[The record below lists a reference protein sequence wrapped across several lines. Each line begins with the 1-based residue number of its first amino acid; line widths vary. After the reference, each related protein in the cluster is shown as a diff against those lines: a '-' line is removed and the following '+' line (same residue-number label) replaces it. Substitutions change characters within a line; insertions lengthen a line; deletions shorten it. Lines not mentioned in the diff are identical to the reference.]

1 MRHWVMKF
9 LTAILTILA
18 IVVAMPSQARDRT
31 LLLTR
36 DGAFYDVT
44 IKKISRNRV
53 VFFNN
58 RHKSQGKIKLNTKL
72 VYAVLDDK
80 GSNVFFDEN
89 GRQRIIPSNGNDL
102 KGTILFLK
110 NFQFFPVYDLRINS
124 EGLFYKIS
132 DNKNSQYY
140 KQERENVFMVKHED
154 MHVTLFSSK
163 YVCAP
168 GAEIYPYEKKYVPAP
183 RQDVHA
189 SVFQPSILQEAK
201 PLYDSVCKVNPYTL
215 YKPGIMME
223 YGFQKKGYIEDVNRV
238 SYIRQQVAD
247 VRANKGMIVPY
258 VMQMIYNDNHGRV
271 RGVPSDYY
279 EYMFPVEIDGEGN
292 YQLSHN
298 IVQDLMEI
306 NSRHGFGVLIPGNL
320 QPGQR
325 LACGTIVSTGKS
337 FSGKKMTV
345 QSTFKEW
352 HVVEEV
358 PIFTEAGK
366 FNCMKL
372 RGLIYESKDGKKPTV
387 YKVACYLAKGLGVIC
402 YDSLP
407 LDGKTEVP
415 LTMCVTRIQDNSK
428 KK

>member
-1 MRHWVMKF
+1 MRHLVMKF
-9 LTAILTILA
+9 LTLQLMMLIIG
-18 IVVAMPSQARDRT
+18 VAMPSQARNRT

-163 YVCAP
+163 YACAP
-168 GAEIYPYEKKYVPAP
+168 GAEIYPYEEKYVPAP

-189 SVFQPSILQEAK
+189 SVFQPSIFQEAK

-223 YGFQKKGYIEDVNRV
+223 YGFQKEGYIEDVNRV

-358 PIFTEAGK
+358 SIFTEAGK

-387 YKVACYLAKGLGVIC
+387 NKVACYLAKGLGVIC

>member
-9 LTAILTILA
+9 LSPLLVMLFIGM
-18 IVVAMPSQARDRT
+18 AMPSQARDRT

-36 DGAFYDVT
+36 DGAFYDVK

-53 VFFNN
+53 IFFNN
-58 RHKSQGKIKLNTKL
+58 RRKSQGKIKLNTKL
-72 VYAVLDDK
+72 VYAVLDEN

-102 KGTILFLK
+102 KGTILFL
-110 NFQFFPVYDLRINS
+110 NNYQFFPVYDLRINN

-132 DNKNSQYY
+132 ENKNSQYY
-140 KQERENVFMVKHED
+140 KQERENVFMIKHED
-154 MHVTLFSSK
+154 MHVTLFSAK
-163 YVCAP
+163 YGCAP
-168 GAEIYPYEKKYVPAP
+168 SAVIYPNEEKYVPAP
-183 RQDVHA
+183 RQDVHT
-189 SVFQPSILQEAK
+189 SVFQPSIWQEAK

-223 YGFQKKGYIEDVNRV
+223 YGFQKDGYVENVNRV

-258 VMQMIYNDNHGRV
+258 VMQMVYNDNRGRV
-271 RGVPSDYY
+271 RGVPSEYY

-298 IVQDLMEI
+298 IIQDLMEI

-325 LACGTIVSTGKS
+325 LACGTITSTGKS
-337 FSGKKMTV
+337 FSGKKMTI

-358 PIFTEAGK
+358 EMFTEAGS

-372 RGLIYESKDGKKPTV
+372 RGLIYESRNGKKPVT
-387 YKVACYLAKGLGVIC
+387 YKVACYLAKGLGIIC

-407 LDGKTEVP
+407 LDGKTKVP
-415 LTMCVTRIQDNSK
+415 LTMCVTRIQDNTK